1 MASRTIDMV
10 ERNMQGIYHLSGGEA
25 VSWYDYAKLIF
36 DLAGLSPQLQPTDER
51 EYRTA
56 ARRPKFSALS
66 NGKLEAAGIAPMPK
80 FHDAVRDYLEAR
92 NHAIAHR
99 SS

>member
-1 MASRTIDMV
+1 V
-10 ERNMQGIYHLSGGEA
+10 QGLYHLGGGEA

-36 DLAGLSPQLQPTDER
+36 ELAGLSPQLQPTDER

-66 NGKLEAAGIAPMPK
+66 NSKLEAAGIAPMPH
-80 FHDAVRDYLEAR
+80 FRDAVKDYLAAR